1 MYYLRSLFLKRHGLH
16 LLATGLNP
24 LQQLI
29 FIEVELL
36 TPFVSRNQ
44 SFTRKRV
51 NSRLCLSCDFTGFVN
66 FNKTMLVGRS
76 LRLQCC
82 HHLPDLFHLFCE
94 ITYRLRQL
102 IKSDLFICHTYSFLI
117 VRWQRKLVFW
127 WWKTSPEYNCEI
139 TFSGDYRIYCE
150 IFLSL

>member
-1 MYYLRSLFLKRHGLH
+1 MYYLRSLFLKWQGLH
-16 LLATGLNP
+16 LLAPGLNP

-29 FIEVELL
+29 FIEVEFF
-36 TPFVSRNQ
+36 PSFVSRNQ
-44 SFTRKRV
+44 SLTRKRV
-51 NSRLCLSCDFTGFVN
+51 NSGFCLSCDFTGLVN

-76 LRLQCC
+76 LRLQCR

-102 IKSDLFICHTYSFLI
+102 IKSDLFVCHTYSFLI

-139 TFSGDYRIYCE
+139 TFGGDIW
-150 IFLSL
+150 L